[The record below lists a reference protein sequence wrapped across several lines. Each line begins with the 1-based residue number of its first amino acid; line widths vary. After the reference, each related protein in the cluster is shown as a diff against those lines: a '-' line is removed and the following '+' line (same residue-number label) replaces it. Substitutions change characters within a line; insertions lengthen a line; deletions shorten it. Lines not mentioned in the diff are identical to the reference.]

1 MCDDS
6 ASDGPLLYFQA
17 LIIYCGGGAS
27 GCVGTSL
34 GVENTVIGFGMA
46 FVACVF
52 GFGSNLFFGFGAM
65 AGSGMLFAAGG

>member
-1 MCDDS
+1 MCADD
-6 ASDGPLLYFQA
+6 AGVGTLLYFVA

-27 GCVGTSL
+27 GGVGTR
-34 GVENTVIGFGMA
+34 GVENTVSGFGMA